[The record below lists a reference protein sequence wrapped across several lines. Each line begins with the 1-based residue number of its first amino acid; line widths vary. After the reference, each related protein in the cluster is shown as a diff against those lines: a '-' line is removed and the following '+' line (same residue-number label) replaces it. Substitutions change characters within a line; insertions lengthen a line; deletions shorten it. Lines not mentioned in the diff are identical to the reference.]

1 MKLLNQSIKY
11 LSVSIF
17 LIVTV
22 WSAIFYV
29 NMLDEIHDSIDDGL
43 DNYKLLI
50 IKRTEDD
57 EQIFEQ
63 KDFEEG
69 NFTIHEI
76 SEEEALGMRDYFTD
90 TLLYMENED
99 DLEPVRML
107 TSAFKHKDS
116 YYQLT
121 VFNSTVEEDDLI
133 EDLFY
138 SIIWLYLILV
148 VSIILINNVVLQRLW
163 KPFYAL
169 LNDLK
174 SFRIDKESPLPKINS
189 DTKEFK
195 ELEEALNSLIIH
207 ARETYSNQKKFTENA
222 SHELQT
228 PLAIISTK
236 LELMLEKESLHPEN
250 VENVGQILQTIQRL
264 TRLNKS
270 LLLLTKIENKQFADN
285 KSVHFNQLVNQSV
298 EDLEDFASFR
308 NVEIAVQK
316 TADLYQNMDESLA
329 SILISNLLR
338 NSIFHNVEGGKV
350 QVKIKENSF
359 LVRNSGKG
367 KALDN
372 SKIFDRFQKETTN
385 NSSTGLGLAIVHA
398 ICRLYGFEVKY
409 SYDGEHC
416 FEVKMGKGF

>member
-1 MKLLNQSIKY
+1 MKLLNQSLKY
-11 LSVSIF
+11 LSISIF
-17 LIVTV
+17 LIVTI
-22 WSAIFYV
+22 WSAIFYF

-57 EQIFEQ
+57 EHIFEQ

-69 NFTIHEI
+69 NFTIHRIPEK
-76 SEEEALGMRDYFTD
+76 EALDMRDYFTD
-90 TLLYMENED
+90 TLLYMQNED

-107 TSAFKHKDS
+107 TSAFKHNEN

-148 VSIILINNVVLQRLW
+148 FSIVLINNVVLKRLW
-163 KPFYAL
+163 KPFYSL
-169 LNDLK
+169 LNELK
-174 SFRIDKESPLPKINS
+174 FYRIDKETPLPKVTGE
-189 DTKEFK
+189 TKEFK
-195 ELEEALNSLIIH
+195 ELEIAVNALIVR
-207 ARETYSNQKKFTENA
+207 ARESFWNQKKFTENA

-236 LELMLEKESLHPEN
+236 LELMLEKETLGADN
-250 VENVGQILQTIQRL
+250 AENVGQILQTIQRL

-270 LLLLTKIENKQFADN
+270 LLLLSKIENRQFNEETEVDFA
-285 KSVHFNQLVNQSV
+285 KLVHQSV
-298 EDLEDFASFR
+298 EDLEDFAGFR
-308 NVEIAVQK
+308 NVEIAVDNSAK
-316 TADLYQNMDESLA
+316 LSYQMDESLA
-329 SILISNLLR
+329 SILVSNLLR
-338 NSIFHNVEGGKV
+338 NAIFHNVEGGKV
-350 QVKIKENSF
+350 QVKLNENSF
-359 LVRNSGKG
+359 QIRNTG
-367 KALDN
+367 KAEALD
-372 SKIFDRFQKETTN
+372 STKIFDRFQKETTK

-409 SYDGEHC
+409 SFDGAHC
-416 FEVKMGKGF
+416 FEVKMS

>member
-1 MKLLNQSIKY
+1 MNLLNQSLKY
-11 LSVSIF
+11 LSISIF

-22 WSAIFYV
+22 WSAIFYF

-57 EQIFEQ
+57 EQIFE
-63 KDFEEG
+63 KSDFEEG
-69 NFTIHEI
+69 NFTIHQIPE
-76 SEEEALGMRDYFTD
+76 SEALGMRDYFTD
-90 TLLYMENED
+90 TLLYMQNED

-107 TSAFKHKDS
+107 TSAFKHGGD

-148 VSIILINNVVLQRLW
+148 VSIVVINNVVLKRLW
-163 KPFYAL
+163 KPFYSL
-169 LNDLK
+169 LNELK
-174 SFRIDKESPLPKINS
+174 SYRIDKETSLPKVTGE
-189 DTKEFK
+189 TKEFR
-195 ELEEALNSLIIH
+195 ELEIAVNALIIR
-207 ARETYSNQKKFTENA
+207 ARETYWNQKKFTENA

-228 PLAIISTK
+228 PLAVISNK
-236 LELMLEKESLHPEN
+236 LELMLEKENLGAEN
-250 VENVGQILQTIQRL
+250 ADNIGQILQTIQRL

-285 KSVHFNQLVNQSV
+285 KSVHFNQLVDQSV

-316 TADLYQNMDESLA
+316 PADLYQNMDESLA

-338 NSIFHNVEGGKV
+338 NAIFHNVEGGKV
-350 QVKIKENSF
+350 EVYIKKNI
-359 LVRNSGKG
+359 LQIRNTGKG
-367 KALDN
+367 KALDT

-409 SYDGEHC
+409 SFDGEHC
-416 FEVKMGKGF
+416 FEVKMA